1 MNIRIPMVPLHES
14 KMILLTISDINQEAS
29 IKLTFNDLNRF
40 LKNPFINSNTYGYP
54 IYCEAF
60 SFKNNKVFTRE
71 N

>member
-1 MNIRIPMVPLHES
+1 MVPLHES
-14 KMILLTISDINQEAS
+14 QIILLTRSDINQEAS

-40 LKNPFINSNTYGYP
+40 LKNPLNGNTYGYP